1 MRRLISLVAAV
12 SLPSLAVAGLPLL
25 ASPVAMGATG
35 PSVSS
40 NVLVDLDHGLAF
52 PQNKQNEPAIT
63 RDPLTGVLVAGANDE
78 LSQPACTG
86 TTTPLASPCPFEP
99 GAPTSA
105 YYYSTDNGRTWTGG
119 YLPGFD
125 TLSPPRTSGGDPS
138 LAYGPRRCAGGAFS
152 FSCGAVIYYSSL
164 ADPVNEF
171 AGEQVTVSRSYDDG
185 RTWADPVYATATD
198 NKSNFDDHPWVAV
211 DNSPSS
217 AHFGRVYVNWA
228 VFCNSCSGN
237 GNVKLYV
244 AHSDDEGRTWSAP
257 VQVSAVANN
266 TAQGF
271 RETGQMTVSGA
282 GTVEVFWTEN
292 ADSKKLPSLQVA
304 AVSTDGGQT
313 FSAPVTIAQVHD
325 YPLTGTP
332 FDVVDLFN
340 RVPGMSARVDCF
352 PHPAADPSSARVY
365 VVWCDFS
372 NGHGTVQGAVS
383 ADGVHWTLLGTV
395 ASVAG
400 SNAFFPQPAV
410 SPAGTVSVTFDALT
424 QPPPG
429 DPWQTG
435 VQTYDNY
442 YVESPAGGASF
453 TAPIRVS
460 TVSSNPDGSSYNNP
474 EEQFIGDYIGIV
486 DGPRQA
492 YLVWTDSRNAAACPA
507 VDTYRSQIY
516 AGGQPVAPNPDHA
529 CPTGFG
535 DTDTMTAAVTY

>member
-1 MRRLISLVAAV
+1 MGRFVPLAAAV
-12 SLPSLAVAGLPLL
+12 SLLTAVGLPVL
-25 ASPVAMGATG
+25 ASPAAAGATG

-40 NVLVDLDHGLAF
+40 NVLVDVDHGLAF
-52 PQNKQNEPAIT
+52 PQNKQNEPSIT
-63 RDPLTGVLVAGANDE
+63 RDPLTGVLIAGANDE
-78 LSQPACTG
+78 ISQPLCAG
-86 TTTPLASPCPFEP
+86 TTVPLASPCPFMP

-105 YYYSTDNGRTWTGG
+105 FSYSTDNGQTWTGG

-138 LAYGPRRCAGGAFS
+138 LAYGPRRCSSGAFS
-152 FSCGAVIYYSSL
+152 FSCGVVIYYGSL

-185 RTWADPVYATATD
+185 RVWANPVYATNTD
-198 NKSNFDDHPWVAV
+198 NKSNFDDHDWVAV
-211 DNSPSS
+211 DTSPSS
-217 AHFGRVYVNWA
+217 PHFGRVYAFWA
-228 VFCNSCSGN
+228 VFCNPCSGN
-237 GNVKLYV
+237 GNVKLYG
-244 AHSDDEGRTWSAP
+244 AHSDDEGRTWSSA

-266 TAQGF
+266 SAQGF
-271 RETGQMTVSGA
+271 RETGQMTVSSTGM
-282 GTVEVFWTEN
+282 VEAFWTEN
-292 ADSKKLPSLQVA
+292 ADSKKLPSLQVV

-313 FSAPVTIAQVHD
+313 FSAPVTIAQVTD

-383 ADGVHWTLLGTV
+383 SDGVHWTSLGTV
-395 ASVAG
+395 ASLAG
-400 SNAFFPQPAV
+400 RNAFFPQAAV

-424 QPPPG
+424 QPPPD
-429 DPWQTG
+429 DPFQTG

-442 YVESPAGGASF
+442 YVESPAGGGSF
-453 TAPIRVS
+453 TAPLQVS
-460 TVSSNPDGSSYNNP
+460 TASSNPDGSGYNDLQ
-474 EEQFIGDYIGIV
+474 EQFIGDYIGIV

-492 YLVWTDSRNAAACPA
+492 YVVWTDSRNATTCPA
-507 VDTYRSQIY
+507 VDTFRAQVY
-516 AGGQPVAPNPDHA
+516 AGGKPVAPDPDQA
-529 CPTGFG
+529 CATSFG
-535 DTDTMTAAVTY
+535 NTDTMSAAVTY